1 MGDDV
6 KIGKRA
12 FLFSVAILLF
22 LMVFAGI
29 LTRIIP
35 QGEYTREVVDGTTRI
50 VDGSFQFVNRNSLPV
65 YRWFTAPFE
74 VFTSSDSALIIV
86 IVIFLLF
93 IGGSFSLLMK
103 SGIVP
108 RIMDLLISK
117 YLKVKYKLLAIIS
130 LVFMLFG
137 SIFGIFEEMIV
148 LVPFCLVLSRKMGWD
163 SLVGL
168 GMSLLSL
175 ALGFSSAIF
184 NPFTLGVAQKLS
196 GLKLYSG
203 TSLRILIFISV
214 YIVQMTFLYR
224 YAKKVE
230 KNPELSS
237 VYEEDLRQNLSEE
250 TLVYCDNVDRGIKI
264 FIAFLSIMIITMI
277 LGFFIPSISQIVFP
291 LFALLFLIGAIASTL
306 SSGYKGSIF
315 KVLINGMLSVAPAI
329 LLIMMAT
336 SIKHIIVGGGVMDTV
351 LFYSSGVIK
360 QLSPTLALVFLFA
373 LIMLLNFFIGS
384 GSAKAFLLLPII
396 IPLVDM
402 VGISRQLA
410 VQAFLFGD
418 GFSNVIYPTNA
429 ALMVALGFSVVSYPK
444 WFKWTIKIQLSLI
457 AISVFWI
464 FIGVV
469 IGY

>member
-1 MGDDV
+1 MDADL

-12 FLFSVAILLF
+12 FIISVVILLL

-29 LTRIIP
+29 LTQIIP
-35 QGEYTREVVDGTTRI
+35 QGEYAREVVDGSTRI
-50 VDGSFQFVNRNSLPV
+50 VDGSFKFVEKDKLPV
-65 YRWFTAPFE
+65 YRWFTSPFE
-74 VFTSSDSALIIV
+74 VFIGSDSALIIV
-86 IVIFLLF
+86 IVLFLLF
-93 IGGSFSLLMK
+93 IGGSFALLMK

-108 RIMDLLISK
+108 RIMDLLIAK
-117 YLKVKYKLLAIIS
+117 YTNSKYKLLATIS

-137 SIFGIFEEMIV
+137 AVFGIFEEMIV

-175 ALGFSSAIF
+175 ALGFSAAIF
-184 NPFTLGVAQKLS
+184 NPFTLGVAQKLA

-203 TSLRILIFISV
+203 TPLRILIFISV
-214 YIVQMTFLYR
+214 YLVQIMFLYR

-230 KNPELSS
+230 KNPKLSS
-237 VYEEDLRQNLSEE
+237 VYEEDLKQNLSEE
-250 TLVYCDNVDRGIKI
+250 KLVYCEKVDRGIKI
-264 FIAFLSIMIITMI
+264 FVVFLAAMILIMI
-277 LGFFIPSISQIVFP
+277 LGFFIPSISKIIFP
-291 LFALLFLIGAIASTL
+291 LFAVLFLLGAIVSTIL
-306 SSGYKGSIF
+306 SGYRGNILKA
-315 KVLINGMLSVAPAI
+315 LINGMIGVAPAI

-360 QLSPTLALVFLFA
+360 QLSPTLSLVFLFG

-418 GFSNVIYPTNA
+418 GFSNAIYPTNA

-444 WFKWTIKIQLSLI
+444 WFKWTIKVQLSLI

-469 IGY
+469 ISY